1 MRGKLTDFNI
11 VKRIFDECGL
21 ELISDK
27 SKYETCHSKLDYI
40 CKKHRY
46 IGAQQYSFNDVRA
59 RLKRNTCGC
68 PECSNERNEHKTIS
82 GIYLITN
89 TKNNKKYV
97 GQSWNIFQRW
107 TNHRTSLRGGYH
119 GNTHLQNAWNKYG
132 EDNFTFEILKE
143 CGTQEELNECEIN
156 YIAYFNSAN
165 QDFGYNDELG
175 GNGAG
180 KKTEEFKNSMS
191 LAKRGVLASLSK
203 DDVRHIKMM
212 IFLGIDRKEIF
223 KQFNTNRAVV
233 TAICTGQTYSYILPE
248 LIKYTKNI
256 GEYYRNIR
264 KEEILSSYDELGSIS
279 KVVKV
284 LGYSQSVVEKTI
296 YANRKI
302 KNDDKYRVIYQKV
315 FELHNK
321 GVINYDIAKQLH
333 ISPSTVGRYLN
344 GQNIPYRIPGNKK
357 MNDKIE
363 KEIIELY
370 RNGCSLPEISRKYDM
385 SNTTIRGTIDKYKNI
400 ENYYEELAI

>member
-119 GNTHLQNAWNKYG
+119 GNTHLQNAWNKY
-132 EDNFTFEILKE
+132 
-143 CGTQEELNECEIN
+143 
-156 YIAYFNSAN
+156 
-165 QDFGYNDELG
+165 
-175 GNGAG
+175 
-180 KKTEEFKNSMS
+180 
-191 LAKRGVLASLSK
+191 
-203 DDVRHIKMM
+203 
-212 IFLGIDRKEIF
+212 
-223 KQFNTNRAVV
+223 
-233 TAICTGQTYSYILPE
+233 
-248 LIKYTKNI
+248 
-256 GEYYRNIR
+256 
-264 KEEILSSYDELGSIS
+264 
-279 KVVKV
+279 
-284 LGYSQSVVEKTI
+284 
-296 YANRKI
+296 
-302 KNDDKYRVIYQKV
+302 
-315 FELHNK
+315 
-321 GVINYDIAKQLH
+321 
-333 ISPSTVGRYLN
+333 
-344 GQNIPYRIPGNKK
+344 
-357 MNDKIE
+357 
-363 KEIIELY
+363 
-370 RNGCSLPEISRKYDM
+370 
-385 SNTTIRGTIDKYKNI
+385 
-400 ENYYEELAI
+400 